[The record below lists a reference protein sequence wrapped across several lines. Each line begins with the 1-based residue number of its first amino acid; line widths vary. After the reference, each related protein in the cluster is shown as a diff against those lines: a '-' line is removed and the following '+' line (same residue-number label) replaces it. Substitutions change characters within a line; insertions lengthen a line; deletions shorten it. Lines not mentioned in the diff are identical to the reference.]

1 MINIK
6 VKKLHTDAVLPTF
19 AHDTDACMD
28 LYAVEDVILRP
39 GEVKFIRSGLAF
51 EIPTGYY
58 IEVRPRSG
66 LASKKQVI
74 ILNSPATIDA
84 DYRGE
89 VLVFMKNLSGVDH
102 VVISKG
108 DRFAQM
114 TLKKRLDF
122 EFVEVDELSETE
134 RGEGGFGSS
143 GK

>member
-6 VKKLHTDAVLPTF
+6 VKKLHSSAVLPTF

-28 LYAVEDVILRP
+28 LYAVEDVMFRP
-39 GEVKFIRSGLAF
+39 GEVKFLRSGLAF
-51 EIPTGYY
+51 EIPRGYY

-66 LASKKQVI
+66 LASKRQII

-89 VLVFMKNLSGVDH
+89 VKVFMKSLNGIDH
-102 VVISKG
+102 VLISKG

-114 TLKKRLDF
+114 TLKRRLDF